1 MNHLID
7 PRLLDHRVTVHLV
20 GVGGNGAQMAACL
33 ARLDIAMRALGHPH
47 GLHVTAF
54 DADRVSEA
62 NVGRQLYS
70 AADVGRHKA
79 LVTIHRLNQ
88 FYGLDWEAEPQRYE
102 AYQGRSATGKSADL
116 LISCVDSR
124 EARRALHHIAFDA
137 YAGYRYWLDLGNT
150 EATAQVVLGQ
160 PGGRHPA
167 AQLRQ
172 GLRLPCVTELFRELL
187 DDTMPED
194 NQPSCSV
201 RMSLAS
207 QGLFVND
214 VAVRFAAQVLY
225 ELFSTGR
232 LSAHGVVINLA
243 SKRTGPIE
251 VDPRTWARF
260 GYSTESEG
268 ETGARYEVTVFAD
281 DGDGHEPWDLCLCL
295 GTVEVTADSERE
307 ATEKA
312 REELWDDRLDVTS
325 YARFKVRKLG
335 AVAEPA

>member
-102 AYQGRSATGKSADL
+102 AYQGRTATGKSADL

-124 EARRALHHIAFDA
+124 EARRALHQIAFDA

-160 PGGRHPA
+160 PGGRHQA
-167 AQLRQ
+167 AQLLR
-172 GLRLPCVTELFRELL
+172 GPRLPCVTELFRELL
-187 DDTMPED
+187 DDTVPED

-214 VAVRFAAQVLY
+214 VAVRFAAQMLY

-251 VDPRTWARF
+251 VDLRTWARF
-260 GYSTESEG
+260 GYASESED
-268 ETGARYEVTVFAD
+268 ARYEVTVFAD
-281 DGDGHEPWDLCLCL
+281 DGDAQDTGERCL
-295 GTVEVTADSERE
+295 GTVEVTAGSEEE
-307 ATEKA
+307 ATDKA
-312 REELWDDRLDVTS
+312 HEALWDDRLDVTC
-325 YARFKVRKLG
+325 YPRFKVRKLG

>member
-1 MNHLID
+1 MEHLID
-7 PRLLDHRVTVHLV
+7 PDFLDRRVTVHLV

-47 GLHVTAF
+47 GLHVKAF

-70 AADVGRHKA
+70 AGDVGRHKA

-88 FYGLDWEAEPQRYE
+88 FYGLDWEAVPLRYE
-102 AYQGRSATGKSADL
+102 DFQRRSSNLRRSCDL

-124 EARRALHHIAFDA
+124 AARHTLHLLACDISMD
-137 YAGYRYWLDLGNT
+137 YRYWLDLGNT

-160 PGGRHPA
+160 PRDRRHPRRA
-167 AQLRQ
+167 AQ
-172 GLRLPCVTELFRELL
+172 GPRLPCVTELFQELL
-187 DDTMPED
+187 DEATPED

-201 RMSLAS
+201 RVSLAS

-214 VAVRFAAQVLY
+214 VAVRFAAQMLY
-225 ELFSTGR
+225 ELFSKGR
-232 LSAHGVVINLA
+232 LSAHGVLINLD

-260 GYSTESEG
+260 GFRE
-268 ETGARYEVTVFAD
+268 D
-281 DGDGHEPWDLCLCL
+281 DGDGASQPE
-295 GTVEVTADSERE
+295 EE
-307 ATEKA
+307 AI
-312 REELWDDRLDVTS
+312 
-325 YARFKVRKLG
+325 
-335 AVAEPA
+335 AE